1 MQVSALSNYSTKFKF
16 FVASRSPALSSNT
29 KLHYAEWSMLFIHVT
44 LGHPSSAPPVRSESE
59 IPEELLIHTQ
69 ADKPGYAAAAAD
81 VLMLQPRYQGC
92 LKSAPCNMPTPPHCH
107 PCPAR
112 AMVTLLGGGQ
122 PAGELVVVLAL
133 VLAVHHHLLVEVL
146 ADLLDLL
153 ILLGAHSLAGLELG
167 QLVGALGGVLGGA
180 GDLDTAGSLGVGVEL
195 EHDAQVLQGVLLQGC
210 MLGGGSLLWP
220 DHALDLI
227 RVDQAGEVAVGHDG
241 AGQLVALLHLALL
254 GLGAEDGVQAV
265 KGRLGPDAEAAHVA
279 TRGQLQQVQAVD
291 GGDLHTGQVAEGLGD
306 AAVLTEDHQGA
317 LAQGVAAV
325 PHLTLAAADGLGV
338 LALLGVSVCANLL
351 QHLNGLAGLR
361 QALSSVV
368 QDQGNLWHLLN
379 PVSSCHHQS
388 GDC

>member
-1 MQVSALSNYSTKFKF
+1 MERYRDIMRRQSIHLREDEVLLGSPVSALSNYSTKFKF

-146 ADLLDLL
+146 ADLQQREVQMQLPATPSSLRKPCVYIWQL
-153 ILLGAHSLAGLELG
+153 QHSKRCIPCLVTVRPWVQQPTKWAIKQGACTADKEQSNKGACTADKEQSNKGACTADKEHFNKGACAAHWEQSNRMRSMSSQHQSPEMIRWVSFLRGAGGLN
-167 QLVGALGGVLGGA
+167 AGGA
-180 GDLDTAGSLGVGVEL
+180 ACST
-195 EHDAQVLQGVLLQGC
+195 
-210 MLGGGSLLWP
+210 
-220 DHALDLI
+220 HAAS
-227 RVDQAGEVAVGHDG
+227 QARMMV
-241 AGQLVALLHLALL
+241 
-254 GLGAEDGVQAV
+254 
-265 KGRLGPDAEAAHVA
+265 
-279 TRGQLQQVQAVD
+279 
-291 GGDLHTGQVAEGLGD
+291 
-306 AAVLTEDHQGA
+306 
-317 LAQGVAAV
+317 
-325 PHLTLAAADGLGV
+325 
-338 LALLGVSVCANLL
+338 
-351 QHLNGLAGLR
+351 
-361 QALSSVV
+361 
-368 QDQGNLWHLLN
+368 
-379 PVSSCHHQS
+379 
-388 GDC
+388 